1 MENKPNVL
9 VLGGVGFIG
18 RNFVKYL
25 VDNNLANKIRA
36 VDKVMPET
44 GFLGDIHKEAFAA
57 DNVEYKQGNLT
68 SPASISKC
76 FDLEGDEK
84 FQLVFNCAAETKY
97 SQTEEVYKEK
107 ILQLSIRC
115 ATEAA
120 KRGVDRFLELSTAQV
135 YESKKSASK
144 EKDKTKPWTGVA
156 KFKLQ
161 AEQALKEID
170 GLKLNILRP
179 AIVYGPG
186 DVAGLA
192 PRLICGAVY
201 VHLGEK
207 MKFLWGKNL
216 GLNTVHVTDVC
227 KAMWHVA
234 TKCEPGSTF
243 NLADKANSNQGSIN
257 GLLEKVFDIQTGFLS
272 TLASNAAR
280 LNMKYATEEVN
291 NKHLK
296 PWSELCKKDGIT
308 NTPLTPYLDM
318 ELLYN
323 NSLCVDGSAIE
334 ATGFKYDVPEPTVDL
349 LQEEVDYFV
358 KQKLFPN
365 IQKKS

>member
-1 MENKPNVL
+1 MEDKPNVL

-44 GFLGDIHKEAFAA
+44 GFLGKIHKDAFAA

-68 SPASISKC
+68 SPASIAKC
-76 FDLEGDEK
+76 FDLDDGK
-84 FQLVFNCAAETKY
+84 FDLVFNCAAETKY

-120 KRGVDRFLELSTAQV
+120 KRDVTRYVELSTAQV
-135 YESKKSASK
+135 YEAKKSASK
-144 EKDKTKPWTGVA
+144 ETDKTKPWTGVA
-156 KFKLQ
+156 KFSLQ
-161 AEQALKEID
+161 AEQKLKEID

-207 MKFLWGKNL
+207 MKFLWGKGL

-234 TKCEPGSTF
+234 TKCEPGTTF
-243 NLADKANSNQGSIN
+243 NLADSACTTQGSVN
-257 GLLEKVFDIQTGFLS
+257 QLLEKIFGIETGFLG

-280 LNMKYATEEVN
+280 LNMKFATEEVN

-296 PWSELCKKDGIT
+296 PWSELCKKDEIL

-323 NSLCVDGSAIE
+323 NPLSVNGSAIE
-334 ATGFKYDVPEPTVDL
+334 ATGFKYDVPEPTVEL

-358 KQKLFPN
+358 DQKLFPKLE
-365 IQKKS
+365 KK